1 MSTSS
6 DPGQSQSKKVVYA
19 AIAANACI
27 AASKFIVAALTGS
40 SAMLAEGVHS
50 TVDTGNEFLLLLGMR
65 HSSRAAD
72 ERHPFGYGKVMYFW
86 ALIVALS
93 VFSLGG
99 GISIYHGID
108 NLHHPKPLED
118 PFWNYVVLLAAAVFE
133 AYSWNVSRKELGRR
147 RRAGENLWTA
157 MRRSKNA
164 SVITVF
170 IEDSAALIGIATAF
184 LGIWLGQLLHNPYL
198 DPAASVAVGVVL
210 VAAAF
215 TLARETADLLIGE
228 GMDNEQV
235 AQLRSIIARDPE
247 VESVGDL
254 LTMQLGPHQVM
265 LTVVLRFRR
274 GLDIDAVERAIVRL
288 KGAIQQHYPSIR
300 RIYFASEP
308 LQRTLHA
315 AA

>member
-1 MSTSS
+1 MPISS
-6 DPGQSQSKKVVYA
+6 DPGKSQSEKVVYA
-19 AIAANACI
+19 AIAANAGI
-27 AASKFIVAALTGS
+27 AASKFAVAALTGS

-65 HSSRAAD
+65 HSRREAD
-72 ERHPFGYGKVMYFW
+72 AHHPFGYGKFMYFW

-99 GISIYHGID
+99 GISIYHGMA
-108 NLHHPKPLED
+108 NLHHPPPLED
-118 PFWNYVVLLAAAVFE
+118 PFWNYAVLLAAAAFE

-147 RRAGENLWTA
+147 RAPGENLWAA

-170 IEDSAALIGIATAF
+170 IEDTAALIGIAVAF
-184 LGIWLGQLLHNPYL
+184 VGIWLGHLLQNPYL
-198 DPAASVAVGVVL
+198 DPAASVAVGLVL

-215 TLARETADLLIGE
+215 TLARETADLLTGE
-228 GMDNEQV
+228 GMDREQV
-235 AQLRSIIARDPE
+235 VQLREIITREQE

-254 LTMQLGPHQVM
+254 LTMQLGPHHVM
-265 LTVVLRFRR
+265 LTAALRFRR
-274 GLDIDAVERAIVRL
+274 GLDIDAVERVIERL
-288 KGAIQQHYPSIR
+288 EGAIRERYPSIR

-308 LQRTLHA
+308 AKPALPA
-315 AA
+315 